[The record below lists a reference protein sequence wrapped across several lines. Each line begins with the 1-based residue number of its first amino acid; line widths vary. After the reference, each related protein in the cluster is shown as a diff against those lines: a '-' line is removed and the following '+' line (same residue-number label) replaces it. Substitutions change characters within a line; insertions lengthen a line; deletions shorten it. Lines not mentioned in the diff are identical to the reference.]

1 MATRGTYEDT
11 DALLHHPDV
20 LRVVRAIFVAFGFR
34 DYDIE
39 DGTGEV
45 EKRALEKNKPGE
57 RPTTVEGWIKV
68 ARQQAYDV
76 AREMLRTHYSRGK
89 RNAGLTDG
97 ADDHASPDSNLLD
110 PNERARVREVV
121 DEVRREMAGGK
132 HTDVMLAGLMTG
144 APPREMAKDAG
155 IKPAQMRKATSEFR
169 GLLRSKLAVVGISL
183 AGAALICWGSV
194 EAYEFHQE
202 QVRGESFDANCAI
215 PPPVQMRDEPPR
227 MRDLPR
233 EDKAAQFRERGL
245 AECAQK
251 DWEHCSNDLDV
262 AAMYDRSGE
271 DLPEVKAARAQLALF
286 FSTKPRRLK

>member
-1 MATRGTYEDT
+1 MATRGAYENT

-20 LRVVRAIFVAFGFR
+20 LRVIRAIFMAFGFLPQ
-34 DYDIE
+34 DIE
-39 DGTGEV
+39 DGIGEV
-45 EKRALEKNKPGE
+45 EKRALEKNPPGK

-76 AREMLRTHYSRGK
+76 AREWLRMHYSHGK
-89 RNAGLTDG
+89 RDVGLTDG
-97 ADDHASPDSNLLD
+97 ADDHALPDSDLLD
-110 PNERARVREVV
+110 PYDRAMVRQVME
-121 DEVRREMAGGK
+121 EVRRELAGGK
-132 HTDVMLAGLMTG
+132 HTDVMLEGLMTG

-169 GLLRSKLAVVGISL
+169 SLLRSRLAVVGISL

-202 QVRGESFDANCAI
+202 QVQGQSFDANCAV

-227 MRDLPR
+227 VRDLPP
-233 EDKAAQFRERGL
+233 EDKAAELRERGL

-251 DWEHCSNDLDV
+251 DWVHCSEDLD
-262 AAMYDRSGE
+262 AAQIYDRAGE
-271 DLPEVKAARAQLALF
+271 DLPEVKAARDLLARF
-286 FSTKPRRLK
+286 FSTKPRFH